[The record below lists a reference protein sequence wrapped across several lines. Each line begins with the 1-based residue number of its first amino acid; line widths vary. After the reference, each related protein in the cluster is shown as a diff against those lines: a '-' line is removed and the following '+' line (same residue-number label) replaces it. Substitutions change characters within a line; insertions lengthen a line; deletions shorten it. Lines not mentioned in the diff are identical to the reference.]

1 MKKITI
7 KQVAIGAVISIFG
20 LGIFKYQKE
29 KKEIVIET
37 HDLRDT
43 LLLDSFKLDSVIID
57 TVKKDSL

>member
-7 KQVAIGAVISIFG
+7 KKIAIGAVISLFG

-37 HDLRDT
+37 SDLRDT
-43 LLLDSFKLDSVIID
+43 LLIDSFSLDSLELDTI
-57 TVKKDSL
+57 KKDTL